1 MSAVL
6 VHPGQGSSQAEAWHP
21 PLYPFCP
28 AHWLELTASFL
39 CLSAH
44 PGLPAPHD
52 SALSPAERA
61 SSSGRWCV
69 GPTPTVW
76 GSVRGP
82 SRIRSRPAACLPAE
96 VSQVGWG
103 LASFSGLD
111 LILALPAVWPRPGH
125 SASLE
130 GTQVVVLPS
139 VLPQRWNEMTS
150 KDSLCGTR
158 CASCRGLVQVR
169 CV

>member
-1 MSAVL
+1 MPSLCILVKDQVKQRLGTLLCTLSVL
-6 VHPGQGSSQAEAWHP
+6 HIGWSSP
-21 PLYPFCP
+21 PPSSVSLPTLACP
-28 AHWLELTASFL
+28 PHLAPPPP
-39 CLSAH
+39 H

-61 SSSGRWCV
+61 SSSGRWCA

-111 LILALPAVWPRPGH
+111 LRPSLTGFPAHWYPPVLELLPC
-125 SASLE
+125 
-130 GTQVVVLPS
+130 PS
-139 VLPQRWNEMTS
+139 QEISRTPQ
-150 KDSLCGTR
+150 
-158 CASCRGLVQVR
+158 
-169 CV
+169 